1 MEEITMRKIW
11 GVMTCFFSLKI
22 SRGVHIS
29 KALTA
34 GSVHSIEVEIEARGL
49 AVWTIIILGW
59 AGMFTLLLVD
69 GFR

>member
-1 MEEITMRKIW
+1 MRKIW

-49 AVWTIIILGW
+49 SCLDNYNPGLGRNVHTIAGGW
-59 AGMFTLLLVD
+59 V
-69 GFR
+69 